1 MLRRMFLILT
11 LALLF
16 SLGQQGAAMHAV
28 SHYADLQ
35 EQQHDK
41 APHGTAACEKCV
53 VYAGLSGAAPS
64 AAFIVQALSG
74 EHIRGEQPSL
84 VARSLS
90 VLPYSARAPPVLS

>member
-16 SLGQQGAAMHAV
+16 SLGQQGAAMHAI

-35 EQQHDK
+35 EQQQDQ

-64 AAFIVQALSG
+64 TAFILPVSNG
-74 EHIRGEQPSL
+74 EHIRGGELSPA
-84 VARSLS
+84 VDSLS
-90 VLPYSARAPPVLS
+90 AVPYSARAPPAYS